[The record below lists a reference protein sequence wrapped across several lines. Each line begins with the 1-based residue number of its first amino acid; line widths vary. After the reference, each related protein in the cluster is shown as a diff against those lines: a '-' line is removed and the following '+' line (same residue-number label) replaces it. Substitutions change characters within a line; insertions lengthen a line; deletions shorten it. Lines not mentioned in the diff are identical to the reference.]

1 MGELKHGRTCVF
13 NINYHIVWS
22 TKYRRKVLT
31 PNIDNRLKE
40 ILINVGKSKG
50 FEIAKIE
57 VGTEDHVHVLL
68 MFAKTETIAH
78 IVEEMKR
85 NSSRWV
91 KSLSPRY
98 EKFAWQGGYAAFSVS
113 QSKVETV
120 VNYIGNQKEHHKRQS
135 FHDEYLQFL
144 KLYGIEYDEKYVLSD

>member
-1 MGELKHGRTCVF
+1 MGQSLCKIYLHVIFHTKTTSPVVAEE
-13 NINYHIVWS
+13 HIPQMHAYIGKLVNTTGS
-22 TKYRRKVLT
+22 KV
-31 PNIDNRLKE
+31 IR
-40 ILINVGKSKG
+40 VG
-50 FEIAKIE
+50 
-57 VGTEDHVHVLL
+57 GTEDHVHVLL

-78 IVEEMKR
+78 IVEEMNR